1 MQCYL
6 FSDELDELQ
15 KDELDELQKV
25 KKKGRKTQTGYAPKA
40 RLLALENS

>member
-1 MQCYL
+1 MHHTQCYL
-6 FSDELDELQ
+6 FFCSQ
-15 KDELDELQKV
+15 DELDELQKV